1 MQAWESGMAACVAVT
16 NKKMVSVC
24 RALRPGSAGS
34 ARSSDASSRG
44 SSKPISRA
52 NSQQLDVE
60 QHSSSQALQQAS
72 QALHAYAAGASSP
85 SSTSGPLDSPLG
97 AGAASS
103 SSHGH
108 GQGGGQVPSRL
119 GRQQQQAVELSSL
132 GSDTFNDDPAMME
145 LYTSALQRPR
155 KGGSSPTKKS

>member
-1 MQAWESGMAACVAVT
+1 M
-16 NKKMVSVC
+16 C

-52 NSQQLDVE
+52 NSQQLDAE
-60 QHSSSQALQQAS
+60 MHSSSQALQQAS

-85 SSTSGPLDSPLG
+85 SSTNGPPDSPLG

-119 GRQQQQAVELSSL
+119 GRHQQQQQQQAVELSTL